1 MKERLTSLHAADV
14 EAMKKHYEELV
25 DGLKE
30 ERKQQ
35 DQLMAEKDK
44 TVEYERKESERGK
57 AELKTVIEQ
66 RDRQIAELKHRLAA
80 TG

>member
-1 MKERLTSLHAADV
+1 
-14 EAMKKHYEELV
+14 
-25 DGLKE
+25 
-30 ERKQQ
+30 
-35 DQLMAEKDK
+35 MAEKDK